1 MVSFAPELASRD
13 EIFPH
18 ICAVWSSICNV
29 LFRQCPFT
37 QEISETAYFL
47 YRLLVSVDIGL
58 VCSWVGVAGWD
69 FPHYLRGLVIN
80 LKLLFFQGS
89 SLQEIS
95 ETVYFF
101 YRLLVTVDI
110 GLVCSWVGVAGWD
123 FPPYLRGLVIS
134 LQRFFFQCSFL
145 QETSKT
151 AYFLYRLLVSVNIGL
166 VCSWLGVAGWD
177 FPPYLRGLVINLQR
191 FFGQCPFTQEISETV
206 YFLYRY
212 LVTVDIGLVCSW
224 VGVAG
229 WDFPPYLR
237 GLVINLQRFVSTMPV
252 YAGDITKQYMFCID
266 C

>member
-1 MVSFAPELASRD
+1 MRFSPISARFGHQLATFCFDNARLRRRYQKQYIFCIDCWFPSILVSFAPELASRD

-18 ICAVWSSICNV
+18 ICAVWASTCNV

-37 QEISETAYFL
+37 QEISETVDFS
-47 YRLLVSVDIGL
+47 YRLLVS
-58 VCSWVGVAGWD
+58 
-69 FPHYLRGLVIN
+69 
-80 LKLLFFQGS
+80 
-89 SLQEIS
+89 
-95 ETVYFF
+95 
-101 YRLLVTVDI
+101 VDI

-151 AYFLYRLLVSVNIGL
+151 AYFLYRLLVSV
-166 VCSWLGVAGWD
+166 
-177 FPPYLRGLVINLQR
+177 
-191 FFGQCPFTQEISETV
+191 
-206 YFLYRY
+206 
-212 LVTVDIGLVCSW
+212 DIGLVCSW

-252 YAGDITKQYMFCID
+252 YAGDIKNSIFFVQIASFRRYWSRLLLSWRRGMRFSPISARFGHQLATFCFDNARLRSRYQKQYIFRID